1 MKKLVKKLSA
11 LTLCTMF
18 ASMQIA
24 SASIE
29 TGLNNAVINNVDG
42 GYVGIDKAPN
52 SATLKFDG
60 NSHVNWNTLNVNSN
74 ETLNFNA
81 VNGATGLTIVNTVN
95 SGMTEVYGAIN
106 SNDGIAKLIISNPNG
121 MLFDGANFTTAGELM
136 LTTQPLDVKVL
147 SGNVVYE
154 AKAGE
159 KALKGITIKN
169 NSEFNVGG
177 QFNIYSPVIEIA
189 NSVVNGGTIKL
200 ITQNGVDFLVCPVA
214 SDAERKTSVKMEA
227 VSVKGDL
234 FIVSGNEI
242 VEFLNGG
249 TVTGNLAI
257 KSDGNVSLN
266 SGLQV
271 DDKGNVKF
279 VYDPSKPKLVITG
292 DLTSHNDGRIA
303 YLRNAKVEGNLT
315 MSNSGG
321 FLEVSDVAV
330 GKNATLTTTAG
341 SNDSVKHFIHVV
353 GDNTVGNNLTVE
365 SKDNIHFGGYK
376 QNLVDIDKRGGLKVG
391 GDLVAHSHNGSIAVT
406 TDTSAKNIKLTS
418 DKLNIITDGKTKLT
432 ADTYEF
438 KANHYI
444 GGLDTQD
451 KVINTMEKY
460 TPIAPDKV
468 EFLNVVGGKINKLQ
482 TANGKNGARQGF
494 AFVKSQGDMNIDNVD
509 VYKAILSSDKDITI
523 GSNTHAE
530 QIRVDGETRNLKV
543 EFPSRDY
550 ELKYMNIKDN
560 QWTYV
565 KPTTEI
571 TYELTD
577 AKGGHNDG
585 VQTAS
590 NTYLV
595 GPGAPIIPNPPTPPT
610 PVVPEPQPNVPND
623 DNENVKIMRNLEKN
637 PIASAIEA
645 QEVYTPVAFAADL
658 DDEID
663 TGVRKNVDGSVTVVR
678 AFTPSN

>member
-1 MKKLVKKLSA
+1 MKKLIKKLSA
-11 LTLCTMF
+11 MTLCTVF

-24 SASIE
+24 SAAID
-29 TGLNNAVINNVDG
+29 TGLNNAVINNADG
-42 GYVGIDKAPN
+42 GFVGVDSSTN
-52 SATLKFDG
+52 SATLKFEG
-60 NSHVNWNTLNVNSN
+60 NSHVNWNTLNVGAN

-81 VNGATGLTIVNTVN
+81 VNGATGLKIINTVN

-106 SNDGIAKLIISNPNG
+106 ANDGIAQLIISNPNG

-147 SGNVVYE
+147 NGSVTYD

-159 KALKGITIKN
+159 QALKGITIKN
-169 NSEFNVGG
+169 NS
-177 QFNIYSPVIEIA
+177 QFNIGGAFNVYAPVIDIA
-189 NSVVNGGTIKL
+189 NSVINGGTIKL
-200 ITQNGVDFLVCPVA
+200 ITQNGVDFLLCPVPA
-214 SDAERKTSVKMEA
+214 DAERKTSVKMEA

-257 KSDGNVSLN
+257 KSDGNISLN

-279 VYDPSKPKLVITG
+279 VYDPSKPKLIVTG
-292 DLTSHNDGRIA
+292 DLTAHNDGRIS
-303 YLRNAKVEGNLT
+303 YLRNAKVDGNVT

-321 FLEVSDVAV
+321 FLEVSDITV
-330 GKNATLTTTAG
+330 GKNVNLKTTAG
-341 SNDSVKHFIHVV
+341 SNDTVKHFIHVV
-353 GDNTVGNNLTVE
+353 GDNKIDGHLSVE

-376 QNLVDIDKRGGLKVG
+376 QNLVDIDKRGSLKVG
-391 GDLVAHSHNGSIAVT
+391 GDIAAHSENGSIAVT
-406 TDTSAKNIKLTS
+406 TDTTAKNIKLTS
-418 DKLNIITDGKTKLT
+418 DKLNIISDGKTKLT

-451 KVINTMEKY
+451 KVINTMETY

-468 EFLNVVGGKINKLQ
+468 TFLNITGGKVNKLH
-482 TANGKNGARQGF
+482 TANGKNGTNQGF
-494 AFVKSQGDMNIDNVD
+494 AFVKSYGDMDIDNIDVH
-509 VYKAILSSDKDITI
+509 KAILSSEKDIKI
-523 GSNTHAE
+523 GKNAHANL
-530 QIRVDGETRNLKV
+530 IRVDGETRNLKV

-560 QWTYV
+560 TWTYV
-565 KPTTEI
+565 KPDEKI

-577 AKGGHNDG
+577 AKGGYNDG
-585 VQTAS
+585 VQTAA
-590 NTYLV
+590 NTYLI
-595 GPGAPIIPNPPTPPT
+595 GPNAPVIPNPPTPPT
-610 PVVPEPQPNVPND
+610 PEPSPNTPND

-637 PIASAIEA
+637 PIASAIDA
-645 QEVYTPVAFAADL
+645 QEIYTPVAFAADL